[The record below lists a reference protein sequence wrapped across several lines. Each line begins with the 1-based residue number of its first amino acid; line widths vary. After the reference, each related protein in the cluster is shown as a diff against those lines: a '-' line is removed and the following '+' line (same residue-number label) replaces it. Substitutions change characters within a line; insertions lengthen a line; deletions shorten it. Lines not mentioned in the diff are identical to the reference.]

1 MRTLGQI
8 TPINKKQ
15 YTGSKAKDT
24 VVKEVD
30 TVLVACFSGH
40 ASGCSTLGQLI

>member
-1 MRTLGQI
+1 MRTLGI
-8 TPINKKQ
+8 DNSCAINKKL

-30 TVLVACFSGH
+30 TVLVACFSSH
-40 ASGCSTLGQLI
+40 ASGCSTLG